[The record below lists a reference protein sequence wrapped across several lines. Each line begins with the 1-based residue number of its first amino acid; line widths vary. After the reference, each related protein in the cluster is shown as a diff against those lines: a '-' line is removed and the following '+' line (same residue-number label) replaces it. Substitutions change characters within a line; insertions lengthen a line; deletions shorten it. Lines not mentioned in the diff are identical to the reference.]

1 MSTTANTRWVFLRVC
16 AQVAIVVLLLTGL
29 LPVFFFHFPGPR
41 FMPFSYEGMW
51 TFTHVLWKPLRLL
64 IDGSPD
70 LRQHV
75 NPYLVAPLLN
85 AALAFVLACCLLWLL
100 RKYVRKKTSQDG
112 SS

>member
-1 MSTTANTRWVFLRVC
+1 MSTNSTLKPDSVRVC
-16 AQVAIVVLLLTGL
+16 VKVAIVVLLLTGL
-29 LPVFFFHFPGPR
+29 LPVVFFHFPGPR

-51 TFTHVLWKPLRLL
+51 AFTHVLWKPLRLL

-100 RKYVRKKTSQDG
+100 RKYVRKKTSHD
-112 SS
+112 S